1 MSQKL
6 KMIGITRK
14 TGNILIV
21 LNAVVEKEH
30 YMEQQPLISI
40 LGTAVLLLACIP
52 IRMFADWLME
62 KWVCKDCECKDC
74 CEHKNIEDK

>member
-1 MSQKL
+1 MTREL
-6 KMIGITRK
+6 ALGILVTA
-14 TGNILIV
+14 GILI
-21 LNAVVEKEH
+21 L
-30 YMEQQPLISI
+30 
-40 LGTAVLLLACIP
+40 CIP